1 MTSPTASLP
10 LELNLPPR
18 TKGKALTDLRPS
30 GSAEFHGKTFDV
42 LAEGQFIPQGGGI
55 RIHKVEGSTIFVE
68 AIQSAKKKK

>member
-42 LAEGQFIPQGGGI
+42 LAEGLFIPRGGSI
-55 RIHKVEGSTIFVE
+55 QIHKVEGATIFVT
-68 AIQSAKKKK
+68 ALKNTKKRD

>member
-18 TKGKALTDLRPS
+18 TKGRALTDLRPS

-42 LAEGQFIPQGGGI
+42 LAEGQFIPQGRDI